1 MVGTIINSAAIVLG
15 AIVGITTKRDLSP
28 RTQSRLKVLLGAF
41 TVFAGLNMAW
51 NGFSGSF
58 SHRTAQMG
66 IAILAMM
73 LGKVTGRIL
82 NLQRAVNQLGRFA
95 QQKFAGAKSGSDN
108 RAAEGFVTCTV
119 LFCIGPMA
127 ILGALQDG
135 LLGSFRTL
143 SIKSVLDGLAT
154 MAFAKVFGWG
164 VMLSAVPVLAYQG
177 SITLA
182 AQALES
188 HLRQPG
194 LLEAISLTG
203 GLLVFS
209 IALIILELKKV
220 ALADYLPSLIYAPLL
235 TWFWL
240 RGG

>member
-1 MVGTIINSAAIVLG
+1 MP
-15 AIVGITTKRDLSP
+15 RELSP
-28 RTQSRLKVLLGAF
+28 TTQSRLKVLLGTF
-41 TVFAGLNMAW
+41 TVFAGLTMAW
-51 NGFSGSF
+51 NGFGGSF
-58 SHRTAQMG
+58 WHRAAQLG

-73 LGKVTGRIL
+73 LGKVTGRL
-82 NLQRAVNQLGRFA
+82 LRLQRTVNLLGQLA
-95 QQKFAGAKSGSDN
+95 QQKFTQAKSGRKS
-108 RAAEGFVTCTV
+108 RLSEGFLTCTV
-119 LFCIGPMA
+119 LFCVGPMA

-135 LLGSFRTL
+135 LLGSVRTL
-143 SIKSVLDGLAT
+143 AVKSALDGLAT

-177 SITLA
+177 SISLA
-182 AQALES
+182 ARFIEPYLREIALIQS
-188 HLRQPG
+188 
-194 LLEAISLTG
+194 ISLTG

-240 RGG
+240 RAG